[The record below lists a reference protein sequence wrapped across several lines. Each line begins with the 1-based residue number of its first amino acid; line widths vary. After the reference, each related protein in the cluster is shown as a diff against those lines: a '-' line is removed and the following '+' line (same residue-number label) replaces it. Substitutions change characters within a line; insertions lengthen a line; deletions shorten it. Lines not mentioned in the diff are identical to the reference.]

1 MQEAQKIGENG
12 TQAMIIARTQG
23 QIEATKAANDK
34 MKVVTPEQLQTAK
47 EDWQKANPGKVP
59 TSHDI
64 NNQAYGAAVAAGA
77 GYLAPGYKIGGN
89 TLINMG
95 GAFMTDGPDLSA
107 QRGAIAGSLFGGGV
121 GKYAPSLLAPYAGS
135 ASGVLGDIGGALT
148 FESINDRAK
157 QILKSEEK
165 K

>member
-1 MQEAQKIGENG
+1 MD
-12 TQAMIIARTQG
+12 IARTQG

-34 MKVVTPEQLQTAK
+34 MKGVTPEQLQTAK

-59 TSHDI
+59 TSDDI

-107 QRGAIAGSLFGGGV
+107 QRGAIAGSLFGGGI
-121 GKYAPSLLAPYAGS
+121 GKYVPM
-135 ASGVLGDIGGALT
+135 GVDKLIGKELPGFIYDIGAAFT
-148 FESINDRAK
+148 FETVNDASK
-157 QILKSEEK
+157 
-165 K
+165 